1 MNPIRRW
8 IKASLV
14 PRKERRRRAPADVVI
29 VSFPKSGRTW
39 LRLMIGKVLCEKYG
53 LPENRALYIC
63 GLTKAAG
70 LPLTVL
76 THDGGGLLEARH
88 VDRLVRD
95 KSDYRDKKVLVLAR
109 DPRDVVTSCYFHA
122 SRRRNVFRGSI
133 ADFVRDPRYG
143 VRKVVT
149 FLNIWHENRF
159 VPREFELIR
168 YEDLHEDPHKALR
181 TALEFIGPRDL
192 DDRLIRIGVEFSR
205 FDNMKHMEQEQRFDG
220 KKLKPGDGGDPEA
233 NKMRKGE
240 IGRHRD
246 YLSPDDIAYCD
257 RVIEELGC
265 PLAFSD
271 GITSTERLRG
281 DL

>member
-8 IKASLV
+8 VKASLV

-39 LRLMIGKVLCEKYG
+39 LRLMIGKVLCDKYG
-53 LPENRALYIC
+53 LPENRALDVF

-76 THDGGGLLEARH
+76 THDGGGNLEARH

-95 KSDYRDKKVLVLAR
+95 KSDFRDKKVLVLAR

-122 SRRRNVFRGSI
+122 SRRSKVFRGSI
-133 ADFVRDPRYG
+133 ADFVRDPHYG
-143 VRKVVT
+143 IRKVVT

-159 VPREFELIR
+159 VPRQFEHIR
-168 YEDLHEDPHKALR
+168 YEDLHEDPSKGLR
-181 TALEFIGPRDL
+181 TALEFIGFPDL
-192 DDRLIRIGVEFSR
+192 DDRLIHTAVEFSR
-205 FDNMKHMEQEQRFDG
+205 FENMKHMENERRFNG
-220 KKLKPGDGGDPEA
+220 RKLRPGDGGDPES
-233 NKMRKGE
+233 NKVRKGR
-240 IGRHRD
+240 IGGHRE

-257 RVIEELGC
+257 GVIAELGC
-265 PLAFSD
+265 PLAFPD
-271 GITSTERLRG
+271 ETAPTLRLRG
-281 DL
+281 NL